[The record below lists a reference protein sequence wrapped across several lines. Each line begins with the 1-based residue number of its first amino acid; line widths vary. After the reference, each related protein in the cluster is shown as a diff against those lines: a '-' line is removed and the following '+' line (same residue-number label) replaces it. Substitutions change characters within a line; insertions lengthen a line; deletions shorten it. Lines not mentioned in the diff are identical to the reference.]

1 MENEKKTQN
10 DQIQTEEIDCENDQ
24 YIVSLD
30 NEEDLEQKG
39 YRISPLVEDI
49 EINENKLNQENNLD
63 LNNDKIISN
72 NELIV
77 PSLSKQH
84 SEGQINLINFMRNST
99 NIPSNKNLLNSKSL
113 ITPLENDNPKLSSF
127 ERESIRS
134 SYNTHNIKENLKNKL
149 ELNQN
154 KNLMK
159 EMTLYSSTEIEELK
173 EKVNQKISALG
184 NSHLFCV
191 NNVNVILKIVKEL
204 TEILY
209 RKIAN
214 TLDQNKYFLKY
225 FKEIIEGYKRF
236 CVDLEKAN
244 LNITNINEENQ
255 LLSDNI
261 TKLIVTTQD
270 TIKTNFEAFSK
281 TLNNNI
287 VANGPF
293 QKINN
298 ILTRFEQIKKKVFN
312 DLQNL
317 DNKKDKMVR
326 KFNGN
331 LVPIFTNFKKFENK
345 LEIGESTILKDLTNL
360 FDRNDFFL
368 IEIEITMRINKLF
381 NKLSNFLNTFKISIE
396 ELKKCVIEY
405 ASLVKDTVEK
415 FISENKKIYGGNM
428 NLDFE
433 QMQKFYESITKESL
447 ERSFIVSRVLG
458 SDNTINKFNEY
469 FNEYRNDLI
478 KFRIVNN
485 DIIFQQE
492 KFNISNFQSIEDL
505 ISFVVILIPVENKLS
520 SSLLIGKYTLKRD
533 PGIFKSWKNCTILK
547 TLQNSIIIYDDN
559 INKHPVETF
568 NLKKLKFNPKKDKN
582 NTFKFEIIEKK
593 KGVIFDTNKIQNFD
607 AVSEENFK
615 LIKAAF
621 NINE

>member
-405 ASLVKDTVEK
+405 AS
-415 FISENKKIYGGNM
+415 
-428 NLDFE
+428 
-433 QMQKFYESITKESL
+433 
-447 ERSFIVSRVLG
+447 
-458 SDNTINKFNEY
+458 
-469 FNEYRNDLI
+469 
-478 KFRIVNN
+478 
-485 DIIFQQE
+485 
-492 KFNISNFQSIEDL
+492 
-505 ISFVVILIPVENKLS
+505 
-520 SSLLIGKYTLKRD
+520 
-533 PGIFKSWKNCTILK
+533 
-547 TLQNSIIIYDDN
+547 
-559 INKHPVETF
+559 
-568 NLKKLKFNPKKDKN
+568 
-582 NTFKFEIIEKK
+582 
-593 KGVIFDTNKIQNFD
+593 
-607 AVSEENFK
+607 
-615 LIKAAF
+615 
-621 NINE
+621 